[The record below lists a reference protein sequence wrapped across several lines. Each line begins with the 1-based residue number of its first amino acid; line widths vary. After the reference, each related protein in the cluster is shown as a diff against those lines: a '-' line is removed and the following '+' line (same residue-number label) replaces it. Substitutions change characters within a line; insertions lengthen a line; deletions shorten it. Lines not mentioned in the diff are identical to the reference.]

1 MLKISS
7 NSQVQNTF
15 ESLKVCSCLFGL
27 FIREQVV
34 AVDDEDAE
42 SYVVALRRVHH
53 QLSLLIHLKCFKLL
67 LHPVWGPQ
75 KLPLGLRRLAY
86 MQSRRCNG
94 CLAVP
99 ALGEISRVT
108 GVAKRQIVG
117 DAITNSHSWHLNPHV
132 VEVPR
137 SSLALTA
144 PR

>member
-1 MLKISS
+1 MSVDLS
-7 NSQVQNTF
+7 
-15 ESLKVCSCLFGL
+15 
-27 FIREQVV
+27 IREQVV

-75 KLPLGLRRLAY
+75 KLPLGLRRPAY
-86 MQSRRCNG
+86 MRCRRCNV

-99 ALGEISRVT
+99 ALGEISRVD

-117 DAITNSHSWHLNPHV
+117 DAITNSHCWHLPPVCPPVWVFEDSPNSPCALYSGHCTI
-132 VEVPR
+132 
-137 SSLALTA
+137 SSISNQ
-144 PR
+144 

>member
-1 MLKISS
+1 MSVDLSIR
-7 NSQVQNTF
+7 
-15 ESLKVCSCLFGL
+15 LGL
-27 FIREQVV
+27 V
-34 AVDDEDAE
+34 AASDED
-42 SYVVALRRVHH
+42 LVHH
-53 QLSLLIHLKCFKLL
+53 LLSLLIHLKCFKLL

-117 DAITNSHSWHLNPHV
+117 DVITNSLLLAPQPSCG
-132 VEVPR
+132 R
-137 SSLALTA
+137 SPPFIT
-144 PR
+144 